1 MNWKRVFSQRRDSK
15 ATLLAGFL
23 ASSVLFSMAS
33 AQAAP
38 QNAPEQKPAASA
50 QSKPSSGNGVSR
62 RLPKVGMPASA
73 RQYYQLT
80 FGVDN
85 LSIKSVESGSM
96 LRFSYHVLNAAKAQ
110 ALNDKKA
117 TPYLYD
123 LKSRARLEVPS
134 MEKVG
139 QLPEFSGSGRSH
151 VLDGLREPAKTGE
164 TRCARRRGDRSFSR
178 TGTARRVRHIFFPP
192 PEDRTAR
199 DLVLRTCLPRKPFDP
214 IAPA

>member
-1 MNWKRVFSQRRDSK
+1 MEATSTLTSSEEGAIERSPSYDTALRGIMIFHMNWKRVFSQRRDSK
-15 ATLLAGFL
+15 LTLLAGFL

-38 QNAPEQKPAASA
+38 QNARASK
-50 QSKPSSGNGVSR
+50 S
-62 RLPKVGMPASA
+62 RLPPPNQNRPRRTVPRADCANVGMPASA

-139 QLPEFSGSGRSH
+139 QLRQSSPVQDGRTYWMVFANQQRLVKPGS
-151 VLDGLREPAKTGE
+151 
-164 TRCARRRGDRSFSR
+164 
-178 TGTARRVRHIFFPP
+178 RVDVVIGPFAH
-192 PEDRTAR
+192 R
-199 DLVLRTCLPRKPFDP
+199 DCS
-214 IAPA
+214 

>member
-1 MNWKRVFSQRRDSK
+1 MILRMNWKRVFSQRRDSK

-139 QLPEFSGSGRSH
+139 QLRQSSPVQEGRTYWM
-151 VLDGLREPAKTGE
+151 VFANQQRLVKPGARVDVVIGPFRAQGL
-164 TRCARRRGDRSFSR
+164 
-178 TGTARRVRHIFFPP
+178 
-192 PEDRTAR
+192 
-199 DLVLRTCLPRKPFDP
+199 LVE
-214 IAPA
+214 

>member
-1 MNWKRVFSQRRDSK
+1 MNWKQVFGRRWNSR

-23 ASSVLFSMAS
+23 ASSVVCSVVAP
-33 AQAAP
+33 QAAA
-38 QNAPEQKPAASA
+38 QNGSMQQQPAASA
-50 QSKPSSGNGVSR
+50 QSKPSSASDPSR
-62 RLPKVGMPASA
+62 RVQKTGLPPSA

-85 LSIKSVESGSM
+85 LSVKTVESGSM
-96 LRFSYHVLNAAKAQ
+96 LRFSYRVLDAAKAH

-139 QLPEFSGSGRSH
+139 QLRQSSPVQEGRTYWMVFANQQRLVKPGTRVDVVIGPFH
-151 VLDGLREPAKTGE
+151 AQGL
-164 TRCARRRGDRSFSR
+164 
-178 TGTARRVRHIFFPP
+178 
-192 PEDRTAR
+192 
-199 DLVLRTCLPRKPFDP
+199 LVE
-214 IAPA
+214 

>member
-1 MNWKRVFSQRRDSK
+1 MIFQMNLKQVFGHVRNSK
-15 ATLLAGFL
+15 LTLLAGFL
-23 ASSVLFSMAS
+23 ASSILYSVAS
-33 AQAAP
+33 PQAGP
-38 QNAPEQKPAASA
+38 QNAPVEQKPPASA
-50 QSKPSSGNGVSR
+50 QSKSSSARGTSR
-62 RLPKVGMPASA
+62 RLPNAGLPASA

-85 LSIKSVESGSM
+85 LSVKSVESGSM

-139 QLPEFSGSGRSH
+139 QLRQSSPVQDGRTYWMVFANQQRLVKAGSRVDVVIGPFRAQ
-151 VLDGLREPAKTGE
+151 GL
-164 TRCARRRGDRSFSR
+164 
-178 TGTARRVRHIFFPP
+178 
-192 PEDRTAR
+192 
-199 DLVLRTCLPRKPFDP
+199 LVE
-214 IAPA
+214 

>member
-1 MNWKRVFSQRRDSK
+1 MIFQMNLKQVFGHVRNSK
-15 ATLLAGFL
+15 LTLLAGFL
-23 ASSVLFSMAS
+23 ASSILYSLAS
-33 AQAAP
+33 PQAGP
-38 QNAPEQKPAASA
+38 QNAPVEQKPPASV
-50 QSKPSSGNGVSR
+50 QSKSSSSR
-62 RLPKVGMPASA
+62 RLPNAGLPASA

-85 LSIKSVESGSM
+85 LSVKSVESGSM

-139 QLPEFSGSGRSH
+139 QLRQSSPVQDGRTYWMVFANQQRLVKAGSRVDVVIGPFRAQ
-151 VLDGLREPAKTGE
+151 GL
-164 TRCARRRGDRSFSR
+164 
-178 TGTARRVRHIFFPP
+178 
-192 PEDRTAR
+192 
-199 DLVLRTCLPRKPFDP
+199 LVE
-214 IAPA
+214 